1 MQSRHREWEELS
13 LRLGE
18 SSGQDCITDATATLK
33 IDSGRSVLCSIISL
47 MLFKRGDL
55 FELLKIVIENLKKY
69 SFVTLKYIVTRLK
82 LKNKLHNGV
91 SSEFALFDQ

>member
-1 MQSRHREWEELS
+1 
-13 LRLGE
+13 
-18 SSGQDCITDATATLK
+18 
-33 IDSGRSVLCSIISL
+33 